1 MLRHFLSQRHYTNTR
16 GFTLLELLVV
26 IAIMSI
32 ALGIVAP
39 SLQFTIA
46 KSRVIAQRNE
56 LNNIIRYA
64 RLSAIDEHATVTICP
79 TTNMQT
85 CANNWNQSLIIFMDE
100 NHNAILDH
108 DETLLRAINS
118 EATYNSVT
126 GPNAYI
132 RFYASGANSTPAS
145 LVICSLQDY
154 PELNRGLF
162 ISLQGRTRLSRDTNL
177 DGLHERSNGDTLS
190 C

>member
-1 MLRHFLSQRHYTNTR
+1 MQKHFSSSSRFPYMR

-32 ALGIVAP
+32 ALGVVAP

-46 KSRVIAQRNE
+46 KSRVLAQRNE

-64 RLSAIDEHATVTICP
+64 RLSAIDEYATVTICP
-79 TTNMQT
+79 TSNMQT
-85 CANNWNQSLIIFMDE
+85 CENNWNQSLIVFMDE
-100 NHNAILDH
+100 NQNASLDQ

-118 EATYNSVT
+118 AANYNSVK
-126 GPNAYI
+126 GPNGYI

-145 LVICSLQDY
+145 LIICSLQEY

-162 ISLQGRTRLSRDTNL
+162 ISLQGRTRLSRDSNL
-177 DGLHERSNGDTLS
+177 DGMHEGSNGNVLS